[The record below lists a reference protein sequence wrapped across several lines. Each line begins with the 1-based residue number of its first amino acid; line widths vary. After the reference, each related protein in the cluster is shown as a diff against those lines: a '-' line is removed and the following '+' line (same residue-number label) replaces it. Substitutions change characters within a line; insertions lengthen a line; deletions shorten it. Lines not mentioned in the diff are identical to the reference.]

1 MRQRD
6 AHAICGKG
14 FIRHRAVLLAKP
26 QTYMNRSG
34 LAVAPLVQCYL
45 QSGEQA
51 VIIHDDLDLPLGTI
65 RVKQRGGDARHL
77 GVRSVIEC
85 LGSEEF
91 VRVRTGIG
99 RSPCKADTV
108 DYVLSPFT
116 ADEAEAYSETLAQ
129 AVMWVETLL
138 ASVESSC
145 E

>member
-1 MRQRD
+1 M
-6 AHAICGKG
+6 
-14 FIRHRAVLLAKP
+14 
-26 QTYMNRSG
+26 
-34 LAVAPLVQCYL
+34 
-45 QSGEQA
+45 
-51 VIIHDDLDLPLGTI
+51 
-65 RVKQRGGDARHL
+65 
-77 GVRSVIEC
+77 IEC

-99 RSPCKADTV
+99 RPPCKADTV
-108 DYVLSPFT
+108 DYVLSPFA